1 MKIIHFVF
9 SKFIQSY
16 RVLWSVFCIFFV
28 FSSFAVEDLDF
39 NYGFISDNA
48 KIISSRDYN
57 KIESV
62 IFKLKK
68 ETTAEIAVV
77 TVNSLQGKSVEDT
90 AVEIGRK
97 YGVGNKDANNG
108 VVILVAPNE
117 RKMRIEL
124 GIGLEDKITNQQA
137 EKIVKED
144 MFPYF
149 SKGEYS
155 EGILNGVT
163 ETAKLVAQCYGKN
176 LFNTIDRKISL
187 DKETAKLFV
196 IIFFLWLFKGKG
208 ILQILLILIL
218 CWLITLYTE
227 RSIPNKKGK
236 DGNFGGGGGFSGGH
250 GASGSS

>member
-16 RVLWSVFCIFFV
+16 RVLWSVFCIFLV

-48 KIISSRDYN
+48 KIISLRDYN
-57 KIESV
+57 KIES
-62 IFKLKK
+62 IISDLKK

-97 YGVGNKDANNG
+97 YGVGDKDANNG

-137 EKIVKED
+137 EKIVKEG
-144 MFPYF
+144 MIPYF
-149 SKGEYS
+149 SRGEYS

-163 ETAKLVAQCYGKN
+163 ETAKLVTQCYGKN
-176 LFNTIDRKISL
+176 LCKTTDRKTSCN
-187 DKETAKLFV
+187 KEAIK
-196 IIFFLWLFKGKG
+196 IFAAALSVVLPRRRKGGKSRGGKG
-208 ILQILLILIL
+208 F
-218 CWLITLYTE
+218 
-227 RSIPNKKGK
+227 
-236 DGNFGGGGGFSGGH
+236 FGGGGGFSGGGGGFSGGS
-250 GASGSS
+250 GASGSW